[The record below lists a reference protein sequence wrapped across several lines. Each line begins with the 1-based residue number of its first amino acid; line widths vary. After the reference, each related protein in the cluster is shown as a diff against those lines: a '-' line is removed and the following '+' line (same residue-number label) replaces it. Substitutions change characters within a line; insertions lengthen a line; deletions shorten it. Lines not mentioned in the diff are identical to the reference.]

1 MADTAAAHVRINH
14 GLLARLERRTLQ
26 WLAHRL
32 PGWVHSD
39 HLTALAVVGT
49 AIASLSFALARL
61 FPVAL
66 VGVVGGL
73 AVNWFGDSLDGT
85 LARVRRQER
94 PRYGYYVDHVL
105 DVVGIT
111 LLMGGMALS
120 GLMTPLVALGLL
132 VAYLLVAA
140 EVFLAT
146 AVGGAFRMSFLRVG
160 PTELRLLLAGGA
172 LAVLR
177 WPTCELPLV
186 GRVLVLDVGGAVA
199 IAGLLAALAVSALS
213 MGRHLY
219 RAEPRQPR
227 PTPATAP
234 IQSGA

>member
-1 MADTAAAHVRINH
+1 MAAGAAAAHVRVNH
-14 GLLARLERRTLQ
+14 GWLAGIEKQVLLWLARRMPSRI
-26 WLAHRL
+26 
-32 PGWVHSD
+32 HSD

-49 AIASLSFALARL
+49 AIASTCFAAARL

-66 VGVVGGL
+66 VGVVAGL
-73 AVNWFGDSLDGT
+73 AINWFGDSLDGT
-85 LARVRRQER
+85 LARVRREER

-105 DVVGIT
+105 DIVGIT
-111 LLMGGMALS
+111 MLMGGIALS
-120 GLMTPLVALGLL
+120 GYMTPLVALGVL

-146 AVGGAFRMSFLRVG
+146 AVGGEFRMSFLRIG

-186 GRVLVLDVGGAVA
+186 GRVLVLDVAGVVA
-199 IAGLLAALAVSALS
+199 IAGLGAGLGLAALS
-213 MGRHLY
+213 MGRQLY
-219 RAEPRQPR
+219 LAEPRAR
-227 PTPATAP
+227 
-234 IQSGA
+234 